1 MKLSDLPKIDFAT
14 ADPQQMAI
22 EVVSTV
28 EKLLGR
34 TLERA
39 DPLRIFLRGVEAII
53 ILQRLLIDQTAKQ
66 NLLAYA
72 TGDFLDHL
80 GALVGCER
88 LGTSAAVTTVELTL
102 STARQVTTTI
112 TAGTRI
118 TAGDDVYF
126 ALEDDVIFLAGETVK
141 TAKANCTVAGEVGNG
156 YAAGELT
163 RIVDPQPFLQS
174 VTNVTTSE
182 GGADIE
188 SDDAY
193 RERIHAA
200 PEAFSCAGS
209 EGAYIYHTKSVSS
222 LITDVA
228 VYSNPDIAGIVRI
241 YPLLKGGEIPGAEM
255 LEAVAEYLSDK
266 TIRPLTDKVEVLPP
280 TVVEYDIQATYWIAQ
295 SDSTNAA
302 IIQSKAETA
311 IQDYITWQAEKLGRD
326 INPSEFIYQLKKAGV
341 KRVAITEPNFLVT
354 NKFSL
359 AKARTVAVTFAGL
372 EED

>member
-22 EVVSTV
+22 EVVNTV

-112 TAGTRI
+112 AAGTRI

-126 ALEDDVIFLAGETVK
+126 ALEGDVIFLAGETVK

-174 VTNVTTSE
+174 VTNITTSE

-200 PEAFSCAGS
+200 PEAYSCAGS

-266 TIRPLTDKVEVLPP
+266 TIRPLTDHVEVLPP

-302 IIQSKAETA
+302 TIQSKAETA
-311 IQDYITWQAEKLGRD
+311 VQDYITWQADKLGRD